1 MDIPTIV
8 AQQKTFYS
16 TNQTRPLAFRLTQL
30 KKLER
35 AILAYTD
42 QLYQAFE
49 QDLHKSAFETYA
61 TEIGY
66 VLQSIRQTRKKLARW
81 MRPKKAKNPTYL
93 LGASSYSIFE
103 PLGTVL
109 IIGPFN
115 YPFQLVIEPLIGA
128 IAAGNTVII
137 KPSEYTPHVTNVLKD
152 MIHSIFEPEFVA
164 VVSGAIEET
173 TTLLHQPVDHIFF
186 TGSPAVGKIV
196 MKAASERL
204 IPVTLELGG
213 KSPAIVAQ
221 SSDIQTAAEKIA
233 WGKFLNAGQTCV
245 APDYVLVEETIAHDF
260 TRELTLYLQKFYGLE
275 PKESPDFGRLATE
288 KHASRFV
295 DLLQH
300 TTGKVILG
308 GEIDAPSR
316 YVAPTIVTELSFE
329 DALMQEELF
338 GPVLPILTYRQSHF
352 EQDVLHP
359 IQQREKP
366 LALYLFTKEKKE
378 EDLVLANLSFGGGV
392 INDTLLHLTNEYL
405 PFGGVGQSGMGH
417 YHGHYSFL
425 TFSHQKAIV
434 KKRDLPKLS
443 MLYPPYTD
451 KKFALVKKFMK

>member
-1 MDIPTIV
+1 MDIKTSVQI
-8 AQQKTFYS
+8 QKEYYLS
-16 TNQTRPLAFRLTQL
+16 NQTRPLAFRLMQL

-35 AILAYTD
+35 AINEKTD
-42 QLYQAFE
+42 ELYQAFK

-61 TEIGY
+61 TEIGF

-81 MRPKKAKNPTYL
+81 MRPRKAKNPTYL

-128 IAAGNTVII
+128 IAAGNTAVI
-137 KPSEYTPHVTNVLKD
+137 KPSEYTPNVTKVIKNMLAT
-152 MIHSIFEPEFVA
+152 IFDPEFVT
-164 VVSGAIEET
+164 VIEGEVKET
-173 TTLLHQPVDHIFF
+173 TELLAQPFDHIFF

-196 MKAASERL
+196 MKAASQHL
-204 IPVTLELGG
+204 VPVTLELGG
-213 KSPAIVAQ
+213 KSPAIVTE
-221 SSDIQTAAEKIA
+221 SSELNTAAEKIA
-233 WGKFLNAGQTCV
+233 WGKFVNAGQTCV
-245 APDYVLVEETIAHDF
+245 APDYVLVEESIAHDF
-260 TRELTLYLQKFYGLE
+260 IRELTLHLQKFYGLE
-275 PKESPDFGRLATE
+275 PKKSPDFGRLATE
-288 KHASRFV
+288 KHTSRFV
-295 DLLQH
+295 ELLQQ
-300 TTGKVILG
+300 TNGKIVLG
-308 GEIDAPSR
+308 GEIDVPSR
-316 YVAPTIVTELSFE
+316 FVAPTIVTELTFE

-338 GPVLPILTYRQSHF
+338 GPVLPILTYSKHAF
-352 EQDVLHP
+352 EEEVIRP
-359 IQQREKP
+359 IQKLKKP
-366 LALYLFTKEKKE
+366 LALYIFTKEKKA

-434 KKRDLPKLS
+434 KKRELPKLA
-443 MLYPPYTD
+443 MLYPPYTN
-451 KKFALVKKFMK
+451 KKFALIKKFMK